1 MQILD
6 APAQEVD
13 TAKLRSI
20 TQASYG
26 IFAGQ
31 ATAWSLLCFSSHR
44 AQWVEAEQWHAQQ
57 MSARQPDGSYLLKV
71 PYSDDRELMGD
82 ILSYG
87 ADVQV
92 LEPKELRAKV
102 QLTLLAAAAKYV

>member
-13 TAKLRSI
+13 TVELRRI

-31 ATAWSLLCFSSHR
+31 ATAWALLRFSAHR